1 MSPQRTIVA
10 VLAAAVAAIALVAA
24 VAGASSTA
32 LEVKARH
39 SAYGSVLFDGRG
51 RALYLFTKDGR
62 GPTRCYGACADA
74 WPPATVSGRPRAG
87 HGVRASLLGTTRR
100 RGGARQLTYAG
111 QPLYYYVGDGRGEI
125 KCQAVAEFGGTWL
138 VVAPSGRAVG

>member
-1 MSPQRTIVA
+1 MSSQRTNVA

-87 HGVRASLLGTTRR
+87 HSARGDAGTTRHRVRPQLRTRPTALNNVESR
-100 RGGARQLTYAG
+100 R
-111 QPLYYYVGDGRGEI
+111 I
-125 KCQAVAEFGGTWL
+125 KC
-138 VVAPSGRAVG
+138 